1 MAMDIQRPDLLKK
14 KRKKQ
19 IIYSVTVA
27 VVLIVGLGFTFML
40 EPAVPRIDSKAVW
53 IGEVSRGTMLRQV
66 RGMGALVPEEIR
78 WITSRTSGRVERL
91 IELPGVWVDPE
102 TIILELSN
110 PELLQEANNAE
121 LQLKG
126 TEADFISYK
135 VQLENE
141 LLKMKSELAQLEAQ
155 YKEAQLEA
163 EVNDELYAEGLI
175 AKLTQKKS
183 ILRAEQLATRW
194 EIEKQ
199 RVVARDESLESQL
212 ATRRA
217 KIEQDR
223 AIYELFNSQVDG
235 LIVKAAVSG
244 VLQRLS
250 VEEGMQVNAGENL
263 FQVANPKKLKAVI
276 RIPEIQAKDVQI
288 GQVAEIDTRN
298 GFVDGLVTRVDPNVE
313 NNTVAVDVQ
322 LKGELPKGAR
332 PDLTVEGR
340 IELENLEDVI
350 YVGRPVFGRSD
361 TPVGIFKF
369 LPDSEIAERTR
380 VQFGRASVSTIEVV
394 DGLVPG
400 DKIILS
406 DTTAWDK
413 YDRIQ
418 VH

>member
-1 MAMDIQRPDLLKK
+1 MDIQRPDLLKK

-19 IIYSVTVA
+19 IIYSAVVA
-27 VVLIVGLGFTFML
+27 VVLIAGLGFTFML
-40 EPAVPRIDSKAVW
+40 DPAIPRVDSKSVW
-53 IGEVSRGTMLRQV
+53 VGEVSRGTMLRQV
-66 RGMGALVPEEIR
+66 RGMGTLLPEEIR

-183 ILRAEQLATRW
+183 MLRAEQLATRW

-199 RVVARDESLESQL
+199 RVVAREESLESQL

-223 AIYELFNSQVDG
+223 AIYELFNSQV
-235 LIVKAAVSG
+235 
-244 VLQRLS
+244 RW
-250 VEEGMQVNAGENL
+250 
-263 FQVANPKKLKAVI
+263 
-276 RIPEIQAKDVQI
+276 
-288 GQVAEIDTRN
+288 
-298 GFVDGLVTRVDPNVE
+298 
-313 NNTVAVDVQ
+313 
-322 LKGELPKGAR
+322 
-332 PDLTVEGR
+332 
-340 IELENLEDVI
+340 
-350 YVGRPVFGRSD
+350 
-361 TPVGIFKF
+361 
-369 LPDSEIAERTR
+369 
-380 VQFGRASVSTIEVV
+380 
-394 DGLVPG
+394 
-400 DKIILS
+400 
-406 DTTAWDK
+406 AWL
-413 YDRIQ
+413 
-418 VH
+418 